1 MSNNT
6 QEELYVLL
14 PNKSMEWEDIVIFV
28 SLEDATNELN
38 NRNGW
43 RIETFK
49 QDTNKIHNGY
59 TPTYENN

>member
-6 QEELYVLL
+6 QEEIYVLI
-14 PNKSMEWEDIVIFV
+14 PNDSSEWEDIIIFV
-28 SLEDATNELN
+28 SLKDAINELS

-49 QDTNKIHNGY
+49 QNKKEEHNGY
-59 TPTYENN
+59 IPTYENN